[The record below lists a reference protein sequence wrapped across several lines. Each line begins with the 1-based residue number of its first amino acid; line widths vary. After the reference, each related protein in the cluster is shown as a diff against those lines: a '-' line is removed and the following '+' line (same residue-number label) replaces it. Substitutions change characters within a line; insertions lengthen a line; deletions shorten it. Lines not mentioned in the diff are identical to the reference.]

1 MSGFLYL
8 CEMNEKIKKE
18 DKEYYIGIG
27 LCFGVAFGAAFDNIG
42 LGICLGLVFG
52 IGMQKLKR
60 VRT

>member
-8 CEMNEKIKKE
+8 CEMNEKIKKK

-52 IGMQKLKR
+52 VGMQKLKK